1 MKDSKIEILNLF
13 EESSNIIRESKI
25 LANQI
30 QEVVK
35 IITACLKNG
44 KKILIFGNGGSAAD
58 AQHMAGELV
67 GRYLINRKSLPAIAL
82 TTDSSIITAIGNDF
96 GFEKIFSR
104 QCEALVKKGDVVIAI
119 STSGKSTNVIK
130 GVQVAKKI
138 GGKIITIT
146 GKSSRKLN
154 ALSDISLSI
163 PSDHT
168 PRIQEG
174 HRTVI
179 HIICELVEK
188 KLKNK

>member
-1 MKDSKIEILNLF
+1 MKDSKIAILNLF

-35 IITACLKNG
+35 IITTCLKNG

-130 GVQVAKKI
+130 GLQVAKKM
-138 GGKIITIT
+138 GGKIIAIT
-146 GKSSRKLN
+146 GKSSRKLDV
-154 ALSDISLSI
+154 LSDISLSI

-188 KLKNK
+188 KFK

>member
-35 IITACLKNG
+35 IITTCLKNG

-130 GVQVAKKI
+130 GVQVAKKM

-146 GKSSRKLN
+146 GKSSRKLDVM
-154 ALSDISLSI
+154 SDISLSI

-179 HIICELVEK
+179 HIICELIEK
-188 KLKNK
+188 KLKNE